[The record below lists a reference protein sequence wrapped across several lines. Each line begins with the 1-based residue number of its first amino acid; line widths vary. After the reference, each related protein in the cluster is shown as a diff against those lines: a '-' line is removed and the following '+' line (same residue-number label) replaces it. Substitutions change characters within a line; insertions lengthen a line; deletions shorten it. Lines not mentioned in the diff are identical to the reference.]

1 MEEIVYRLKDYP
13 RYGITDTGSKVID
26 MSNGREV
33 KQGVQMI
40 KWKPT
45 GYMYVTLMTDLY
57 ESKRIAVHRLVAK
70 MFVDNPDGLPE
81 VNHKDG
87 NRSNNHFENLEW
99 CSHRDNI
106 IHSYENGRVAKKGSE
121 SHMFGKRFGK
131 STKKKMAEAKMGE
144 LHPKFSGWYVWD
156 GKKYTSA
163 RQVELS
169 TGVCQKKVVMICKRK
184 STSECYFIPKTN

>member
-33 KQGVQMI
+33 KQGVQMM
-40 KWKPT
+40 KGKPT

-70 MFVDNPDGLPE
+70 MFVENPEGLPE

-106 IHSYENGRVAKKGSE
+106 IHSYRNGRVSKKGSE
-121 SHMFGKRFGK
+121 HHMFGRKVSSGV
-131 STKKKMAEAKMGE
+131 KKKMSEAKMGE

-156 GKKYTSA
+156 GNRYTSA
-163 RQVELS
+163 RQVEIA
-169 TGVCQKKVVMICKRK
+169 TGVCQKKVSRICKKKPTGDR
-184 STSECYFIPKTN
+184 YFIPKV